1 MTTSWRVVVKGYGG
15 LTIARAMLNKGKYSM
30 PLFKE
35 FRSINRLT
43 KTKIKEQFSIQEIAM
58 LFS

>member
-1 MTTSWRVVVKGYGG
+1 MKGYGG
-15 LTIARAMLNKGKYSM
+15 LAIARAMLNKGKYSM